1 MNHYG
6 PLGFA
11 CSFLGGW
18 RDLFG
23 SVHKFNSL
31 GEAGKEKRKMKKE
44 RVIGFFLFFIYFFYL
59 YPYLCPPVY
68 DPRRKKSDEMKA

>member
-44 RVIGFFLFFIYFFYL
+44 RVIGFFIYFLSIFFFIFILTCVRLFMIL
-59 YPYLCPPVY
+59 GG
-68 DPRRKKSDEMKA
+68 KKAMK